1 MSVRLSG
8 FVSACCAF
16 VVLGMFA
23 VPVQAQFIK
32 GFDLFRSGEFCAA
45 KEAWLKSER
54 SGDSTSPFG
63 LAELYS
69 RGLCVRKNER
79 IASRWYLTAALR
91 GNSRARAEIGTRYAY
106 GKGVEVDA
114 LKAYVWLSTAKATAG
129 GWEKEFVETVD
140 KNIAIIEPMLDAD
153 QRAQAEQVLAGFKKD
168 YRLPRSFNSL
178 D

>member
-1 MSVRLSG
+1 M
-8 FVSACCAF
+8 AT
-16 VVLGMFA
+16 
-23 VPVQAQFIK
+23 P
-32 GFDLFRSGEFCAA
+32 
-45 KEAWLKSER
+45 
-54 SGDSTSPFG
+54 
-63 LAELYS
+63 
-69 RGLCVRKNER
+69 
-79 IASRWYLTAALR
+79 
-91 GNSRARAEIGTRYAY
+91 ARAEIGTRYAY

-153 QRAQAEQVLAGFKKD
+153 QRAQAEQVLAGFRKD

>member
-1 MSVRLSG
+1 MSPRLPG

-63 LAELYS
+63 LAELYA